1 MKQLNDI
8 KSVLELLI
16 YLKQRNIIK
25 LYLINVWCAAHCAT
39 ELFPKKLQL
48 LIQFFIDTRPLWRN
62 ILYCE
67 AGVRPA
73 TPEGKK
79 KTELCSLINAC
90 CHMTGMCT
98 SVLWLMSVHVAKVCF
113 RNTGAAQFYFPV
125 DKSSV
130 FSADN
135 SSCSDRQLKETHS
148 FIFICYV
155 DQSVFPPSLN
165 SLSKLPLC

>member
-39 ELFPKKLQL
+39 ELFLKKLQL

-79 KTELCSLINAC
+79 KKNRAVFTDKCLLSHDRDVHIRVVAHVSSCGQSLLQE
-90 CHMTGMCT
+90 HRSCT
-98 SVLWLMSVHVAKVCF
+98 VLLSCGQKQ
-113 RNTGAAQFYFPV
+113 R
-125 DKSSV
+125 V
-130 FSADN
+130 FS
-135 SSCSDRQLKETHS
+135 R
-148 FIFICYV
+148 
-155 DQSVFPPSLN
+155 
-165 SLSKLPLC
+165 